1 MKPTNFKS
9 IDFKLIDFIKSI
21 TVAIRLLATSYYFN
35 DLFHFF
41 VVVSLIKK
49 IIIRKTLHMQSL
61 HSFINDIL

>member
-9 IDFKLIDFIKSI
+9 IDFKLIGFIKSI

-35 DLFHFF
+35 ELF

>member
-9 IDFKLIDFIKSI
+9 IDFKLIGFIKSI
-21 TVAIRLLATSYYFN
+21 TVAIRLLATSCYFN
-35 DLFHFF
+35 ELFF